1 MSSSSDVLPLVV
13 GVTGHRDPPA
23 EAEGP
28 LRERFGEVLTRLQQR
43 HPSMELLVLS
53 GLAAG
58 ADLIAAEEA
67 LARGVAVFGCLPMP
81 QAEYEKDFAPGELE
95 RFRTVLHR
103 CRRVIVVGTSA
114 ERAQNYVDVADFIA
128 YYCHVLVAFWDGLP
142 ARGPGGTAQVVELRK
157 GGVPNVVGDALVAY
171 MPDVGPVFHIVTP
184 RSGEPPPAQCYSLRD
199 IYPERQRTAAK
210 NSPPARPAGEQE
222 FENALAH
229 LERFNHDLAREPASK
244 AQDQLVAFGDRTDAA
259 ANEQQRQTLRSL
271 QFLYVATAL
280 AGAAQ
285 LVLPTDGSFHIPS
298 WAGIVARI
306 GFLAVAVAVFAI
318 AKRSDYE
325 NRYQDYR
332 AIAEALRVQ
341 HAWNCAGLRNR
352 LVEASYLQMQQ
363 GELAWIR
370 LALRT
375 AYLITEVGNA
385 RADESPGSE
394 ECTRWIDSQL
404 AYYEKAGKREEAHL
418 VRARRA
424 TVFVVA
430 AGAVISGVAASFIW
444 SISHGW
450 LSGPTTHD
458 APLLQ
463 TLTYLA
469 TMPFALGGMLAL
481 LIRFYEQQR
490 GFTENAR
497 RYQHMFTVFDAARRR
512 LRDHIGDPRKVLE
525 QLGHEALS
533 EHADWLIL
541 HRDRPL
547 SFVHT

>member
-1 MSSSSDVLPLVV
+1 MSASFDVLPLVV
-13 GVTGHRDPPA
+13 GVTGHRDLPADA
-23 EAEGP
+23 EAP
-28 LRERFGEVLTRLQQR
+28 LRKRFGEVLTRLKQR

-67 LARGVAVFGCLPMP
+67 IERGHPVLGCLPMP
-81 QAEYEKDFAPGELE
+81 QPEYEKDFTPAELE
-95 RFRTVLHR
+95 RFRRVLPR
-103 CRRVIVVGTSA
+103 CRDIVVVGKSA
-114 ERAQNYVDVADFIA
+114 SRAQNYVDVADFIA
-128 YYCHVLVAFWDGLP
+128 YYSHVLVAFWDGLP

-157 GGVPNVVGDALVAY
+157 GGIPSVVGDALVAY

-184 RSGEPPPAQCYSLRD
+184 RTGQPQPAQCYSLLD
-199 IYPERQRTAAK
+199 IYPERPSAGAK
-210 NSPPARPAGEQE
+210 ANPPGRSSGEQD

-229 LERFNHDLAREPASK
+229 LERFNQDLAREPASM
-244 AQDQLVAFGDRTDAA
+244 ATDRLVAFGDRTDAA
-259 ANEQQRQTLRSL
+259 ANEQQWQTLRSL
-271 QFLYVATAL
+271 RLLYIATAL

-298 WAGIVARI
+298 WAGIVARV
-306 GFLAVAVAVFAI
+306 GFLAVALVVFAI

-341 HAWNCAGLRNR
+341 YTWNCAGLRNR

-375 AYLITEVGNA
+375 AYLITDVGTA
-385 RADESPGSE
+385 RADESPAHD
-394 ECTRWIDSQL
+394 ECVRWIDNQL
-404 AYYEKAGKREEAHL
+404 QYYEKAGKREEAHL
-418 VRARRA
+418 ARAHRA
-424 TVFVVA
+424 TVLVVA
-430 AGAVISGVAASFIW
+430 AGGAISAVAASLIW

-450 LSGPTTHD
+450 LAALAAHEPQVNHM
-458 APLLQ
+458 
-463 TLTYLA
+463 LTYLA

-512 LRDHIGDPRKVLE
+512 LRDHTGDPLKVLE

>member
-1 MSSSSDVLPLVV
+1 VSASFDVLPLVV

-23 EAEGP
+23 DAEGP
-28 LRERFGEVLTRLQQR
+28 LRERFGDVLIRLQQR

-67 LARGVAVFGCLPMP
+67 LARGIAVLGCLPMP
-81 QAEYEKDFAPGELE
+81 QSEYEKDFTPPELE
-95 RFRTVLHR
+95 RFRRVLAR
-103 CRRVIVVGTSA
+103 CRDVIVVGTSA
-114 ERAQNYVDVADFIA
+114 SRSQDYVDVADFIA

-157 GGVPNVVGDALVAY
+157 GGVPSVVGDALVAY
-171 MPDVGPVFHIVTP
+171 MPDVGPVFHIITP
-184 RSGEPPPAQCYSLRD
+184 RTGQPQPAQCYSLLD
-199 IYPERQRTAAK
+199 IYPERPSTGAKTNAAA
-210 NSPPARPAGEQE
+210 PPAGEQE

-229 LERFNHDLAREPASK
+229 LERFNHDLVRAPAST
-244 AQDQLVAFGDRTDAA
+244 ASDRLVVFGDRTDAA

-271 QFLYVATAL
+271 RLLYIATAL

-306 GFLAVAVAVFAI
+306 GFLAVALVVFAI

-375 AYLITEVGNA
+375 AYLITDVGTA
-385 RADESPGSE
+385 HAGESPAHD
-394 ECTRWIDSQL
+394 ECERWIDSQL
-404 AYYEKAGKREEAHL
+404 EYYEKAGKREEAHL
-418 VRARRA
+418 ARARRA
-424 TVFVVA
+424 TVIVVA
-430 AGAVISGVAASFIW
+430 AGGAISAVAASLIW

-450 LSGPTTHD
+450 LSDPAVHESGV
-458 APLLQ
+458 LQ

-512 LRDHIGDPRKVLE
+512 LRDHIGDPLKVLE

>member
-1 MSSSSDVLPLVV
+1 VSASFDVLPLVV
-13 GVTGHRDPPA
+13 GVTGHRDLPSDA
-23 EAEGP
+23 EVP

-67 LARGVAVFGCLPMP
+67 IARGVAVLGCLPMV
-81 QAEYEKDFAPGELE
+81 QAEYEKDFTPAELE
-95 RFRTVLHR
+95 RFRSVLPR
-103 CRRVIVVGTSA
+103 CRDVIVVGTSPA
-114 ERAQNYVDVADFIA
+114 RSQSYVDVADFIA

-142 ARGPGGTAQVVELRK
+142 ARGPGGTAQVVDLRK
-157 GGVPNVVGDALVAY
+157 GGVPGVVGDALVAY

-184 RSGEPPPAQCYSLRD
+184 RVGQPPPQQCYSLLD
-199 IYPERQRTAAK
+199 VYPERPGSAAK
-210 NSPPARPAGEQE
+210 SASPATQAGEQE
-222 FENALAH
+222 FEHALAH
-229 LERFNHDLAREPASK
+229 LERFNEDLAREPVSRAPDK
-244 AQDQLVAFGDRTDAA
+244 LAAFGDRTDAA
-259 ANEQQRQTLRSL
+259 ANTQQRQTLRSL
-271 QFLYVATAL
+271 KQLYLATAL

-306 GFLAVAVAVFAI
+306 GFLAVALVVFAI

-375 AYLITEVGNA
+375 AYLITDVGTA
-385 RADESPGSE
+385 HADESPEHE
-394 ECTRWIDSQL
+394 ECMRWIDSQL
-404 AYYEKAGKREEAHL
+404 EYYERAGKREEAHL
-418 VRARRA
+418 ARARRG
-424 TVFVVA
+424 TVLVVA
-430 AGAVISGVAASFIW
+430 AGGAISAVAAGTIW

-450 LSGPTTHD
+450 ISD
-458 APLLQ
+458 AAAPGSLELQ

-469 TMPFALGGMLAL
+469 TMPFALGGMIAL

-490 GFTENAR
+490 GFTENSR

-512 LRDHIGDPRKVLE
+512 LRDRIGDPRKVLE

-533 EHADWLIL
+533 EHAEWLIL